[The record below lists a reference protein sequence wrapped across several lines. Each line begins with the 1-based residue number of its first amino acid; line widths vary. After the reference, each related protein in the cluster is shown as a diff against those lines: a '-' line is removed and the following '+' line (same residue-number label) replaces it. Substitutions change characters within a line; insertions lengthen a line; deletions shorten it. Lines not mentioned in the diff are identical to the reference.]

1 MTRPFHEGYDRRVV
15 VEAARWSTDA
25 HHVYGCAF
33 LLAADVCFFD
43 LERCLDG
50 GTWIEGPLPLRSG
63 NKTRTKN
70 TRSVRPDEQRQRILG
85 PDISR
90 LTHNVNGS
98 VNRFHLPI
106 EFDLAGDKGDPVH
119 AIGIDLI
126 CTDDNTIVRR
136 PRNASDTDGDHVVP
150 AVLIVHFIPAHC
162 GDDDAQT
169 MDFPLFDD
177 NRLWS
182 IKHLAMGEKRFDFVE
197 CLQSVIDGAS
207 ASPIGRPV
215 RIVGTSATPRT
226 SQIPLYYVL
235 TDAEGTH
242 AVTHGR
248 EASESARRLCVLETS
263 AQSVDTCDADYAT
276 RSVCVQSWNI
286 TFSDFGVGFF
296 CSDPDHDDKARNH
309 RKVISDAW
317 VDLVALEL
325 LQFSIIE
332 WFADRAA
339 LLAEEY
345 GRRVS
350 ARGAQ
355 QLGVASSEQIGP
367 TTRALWTQFI
377 AFQARYNIAEASS
390 KYAHSRVLVGFE
402 SQFTNRINRL
412 HQRTRDNLDHLGQLA
427 KMESEEVEAENQRRL
442 SALDRREARAE
453 REFNEVVGLIATV
466 LLPAT
471 ITLDVLSWFTW
482 PWWVNAAVFAAVV
495 VLGLLVGPRSLR
507 WFIARRIDRRGLD
520 RSSEDY
526 R

>member
-1 MTRPFHEGYDRRVV
+1 MV
-15 VEAARWSTDA
+15 
-25 HHVYGCAF
+25 
-33 LLAADVCFFD
+33 
-43 LERCLDG
+43 
-50 GTWIEGPLPLRSG
+50 
-63 NKTRTKN
+63 RTKN
-70 TRSVRPDEQRQRILG
+70 MRNIRPDEQRQRILG
-85 PDISR
+85 PGISR

-106 EFDLAGDKGDPVH
+106 EFDLAGDNGDPVH
-119 AIGIDLI
+119 VIGIDLI

-136 PRNASDTDGDHVVP
+136 PRNATDTDGDHVVP
-150 AVLIVHFIPAHC
+150 AVIIVHFIPAGC
-162 GDDDAQT
+162 DDDDAQA

-182 IKHLAMGEKRFDFVE
+182 IRHLAMGERRFDFVE
-197 CLQSVIDGAS
+197 CLQSVIDHAS
-207 ASPIGRPV
+207 AAPIGRPV

-235 TDAEGTH
+235 TDADGVQ
-242 AVTHGR
+242 AVIHR
-248 EASESARRLCVLETS
+248 RQASESARRLCVLDAG
-263 AQSVDTCDADYAT
+263 AQPLGTCDADYAT

-286 TFSDFGVGFF
+286 AFSDFGVGFF
-296 CSDPDHDDKARNH
+296 CSDHNHDDKARSL

-350 ARGAQ
+350 ARG
-355 QLGVASSEQIGP
+355 GDKFDVASSEQIGP
-367 TTRALWTQFI
+367 TARALWTQFI

-390 KYAHSRVLVGFE
+390 KYAHSRVLIGFE
-402 SQFTNRINRL
+402 SQFTDRISRL
-412 HQRTRDNLDHLGQLA
+412 RQRTRDNLDHLGQLA

-442 SALDRREARAE
+442 SARDRLEARAE

-482 PWWVNAAVFAAVV
+482 PWWVNAAVFAVVV

-507 WFIARRIDRRGLD
+507 WFIARRIDRRVSD
-520 RSSEDY
+520 R
-526 R
+526 